1 MTRKEF
7 LRIMNTGKNKRELLK
22 QFFHFTIP
30 SILSML
36 AFSLY
41 TMVDGMFVAKGVGE
55 KALAA
60 VNLSSPYNAAMF
72 ACGLLIAVGMAT
84 IIAIRL
90 GKGEE
95 DTAGQ
100 LFTQNLLVSSGA
112 ALAISILTLFNLESV
127 AVFLGATQDTFLY
140 VKEYVGIIA
149 PFAIFF
155 ICAYNME
162 VLVKTDGTPQLAAIG
177 VTAAGVTNVVLDWLF
192 VMKLGWGVK
201 GAAFATGLSQAVST
215 CMYLLYFFRY
225 SKCLRFRKFKWDL
238 GIYRYSL
245 PLGLADGITEFS
257 NGIVLFLFNQTILRL
272 LGEDGVVSYTVVG
285 YVNTFVLMMMSG
297 TAQGI
302 QPVCSFYYGRNERG
316 SYEFLLKM
324 GLGMALILGVGGWL
338 SGTLTGKMIV
348 SLFIHPESSLFA
360 PSVKALGK
368 YSWGFLFMG
377 FNVVSAAFF
386 TSITK
391 AAWAFPVS
399 LGRGLIF
406 PALSVVLLPV
416 WLGADEIWYAGPAAE
431 GLCFILTGIFM
442 AIYLKSGGAPE
453 GGT

>member
-149 PFAIFF
+149 PFAIF
-155 ICAYNME
+155 
-162 VLVKTDGTPQLAAIG
+162 
-177 VTAAGVTNVVLDWLF
+177 
-192 VMKLGWGVK
+192 
-201 GAAFATGLSQAVST
+201 LSA
-215 CMYLLYFFRY
+215 
-225 SKCLRFRKFKWDL
+225 
-238 GIYRYSL
+238 
-245 PLGLADGITEFS
+245 P
-257 NGIVLFLFNQTILRL
+257 TI
-272 LGEDGVVSYTVVG
+272 
-285 YVNTFVLMMMSG
+285 
-297 TAQGI
+297 
-302 QPVCSFYYGRNERG
+302 
-316 SYEFLLKM
+316 
-324 GLGMALILGVGGWL
+324 W
-338 SGTLTGKMIV
+338 
-348 SLFIHPESSLFA
+348 
-360 PSVKALGK
+360 K
-368 YSWGFLFMG
+368 YW
-377 FNVVSAAFF
+377 
-386 TSITK
+386 
-391 AAWAFPVS
+391 
-399 LGRGLIF
+399 
-406 PALSVVLLPV
+406 
-416 WLGADEIWYAGPAAE
+416 
-431 GLCFILTGIFM
+431 
-442 AIYLKSGGAPE
+442 
-453 GGT
+453 